1 MNIAPSAKITMYLQ
15 GATAEEARRLDA
27 FKPLIKTLARL
38 ETAELSTSADDA
50 KGAAQTVFGTTAVL
64 LPLAGVIDVAKET
77 ERLTKE
83 AEKLTKEIGGL
94 EGRLN
99 NEAFVAKAPEKVV
112 AEQRARLA
120 DAKAALVKTNEAMA
134 RLKAL

>member
-1 MNIAPSAKITMYLQ
+1 MLFRS
-15 GATAEEARRLDA
+15 
-27 FKPLIKTLARL
+27 
-38 ETAELSTSADDA
+38 
-50 KGAAQTVFGTTAVL
+50 
-64 LPLAGVIDVAKET
+64 VAKET

>member
-1 MNIAPSAKITMYLQ
+1 M
-15 GATAEEARRLDA
+15 
-27 FKPLIKTLARL
+27 IKK
-38 ETAELSTSADDA
+38 E
-50 KGAAQTVFGTTAVL
+50 VH
-64 LPLAGVIDVAKET
+64 PLAV
-77 ERLTKE
+77 
-83 AEKLTKEIGGL
+83 KLTKEIGGL